1 MERTSQSQPVP
12 PCPCQQQL
20 GDALPWL
27 AVALAVIV
35 VLDRLGRRGKKKRE
49 NNDGAAGGGADDGGK
64 T

>member
-1 MERTSQSQPVP
+1 VETASQQQPAT

-35 VLDRLGRRGKKKRE
+35 ALDRLVRRQKKKDE
-49 NNDGAAGGGADDGGK
+49 
-64 T
+64 